1 LGCLLLSPLAL
12 TPSSERYF
20 SANPADTRAGKPHGV
35 LKREEGTE
43 AVVAKVRRLTEC
55 ARARGQTLAQ
65 MALAWVLRYPEV
77 TSALIGA
84 SRPAHIED
92 AVAALE
98 NRSFSAAELQT
109 IDQILG

>member
-1 LGCLLLSPLAL
+1 
-12 TPSSERYF
+12 
-20 SANPADTRAGKPHGV
+20 
-35 LKREEGTE
+35 
-43 AVVAKVRRLTEC
+43 
-55 ARARGQTLAQ
+55 
-65 MALAWVLRYPEV
+65 VLRYPEV